1 MVVLL
6 GPLANP
12 IGSSNLTIPM
22 SRLVA
27 PVHQALFLGHGYRF
41 FGPDPGPSHILEY
54 RIESADGEE
63 INDKFPDRDQHW
75 PRLLY
80 HRWFM
85 LSETIYED
93 RFPLIEEEE
102 FKKILEQLDA
112 EIERV
117 RLSGELP
124 NARRLKAERE
134 QMVLDNNARRKRT
147 EELLGQLARHL
158 LHRHGGEQIEL
169 FLRERLIAA
178 PGDVASRVRLNHP
191 RFLSEPKS
199 IGKFTFEELNGLE
212 SIE

>member
-1 MVVLL
+1 MVCKFRNHDSMTNSNNNRDIAEPAVPMPGPRVRAVLSVLLAAYLMVVLL

-85 LSETIYED
+85 LCLLYTSPSPRD
-93 RFPLIEEEE
+93 R
-102 FKKILEQLDA
+102 
-112 EIERV
+112 
-117 RLSGELP
+117 G
-124 NARRLKAERE
+124 
-134 QMVLDNNARRKRT
+134 
-147 EELLGQLARHL
+147 
-158 LHRHGGEQIEL
+158 
-169 FLRERLIAA
+169 
-178 PGDVASRVRLNHP
+178 
-191 RFLSEPKS
+191 
-199 IGKFTFEELNGLE
+199 
-212 SIE
+212 